1 MNMANRIGPSKFLV
15 LKTAFITLTLLATLT
30 SCGGAPATQ
39 LPTVA
44 STQIVTEAPTEAVP
58 TRGQGGT
65 LTLLYFQAPTIV
77 NPHLSP
83 GTKDLSASRIT
94 YEPLASF
101 DKDSKLIPF
110 LAAEAPSLENG
121 QVAADGTSVTWKLK
135 QDIQWADGEPFTADD
150 VLFTYQYIMNPEV
163 KSSSAGAYSEVESVE
178 VLDDYTIK
186 VNFKQPTAAWYAPFV
201 GPFGM
206 IIPRHI
212 FEAYNGATFAD
223 APANL
228 QAIGTG
234 PYFVSEYRKEDV
246 LILGG
251 NAVST
256 VKIIYEINPYYRDAD
271 KPFFNKVELQGG
283 GDLNLAG
290 QASKEGTVD
299 FTWNLALPEDTL
311 ADIES
316 AGKMRVL
323 ALPSSFVERIM
334 INFTDPNKETADGE
348 RSSLQY
354 PHPFLSDL
362 LVRQAISMA
371 IDRETIAAPYGRG
384 GKLTTNILAE
394 PSFYAS
400 PNNAFE
406 YNPQK
411 AAQLLDEAGWVDSNE
426 DGVREKDGMELRLV
440 FQTSIQPL
448 RQAAQEQVKLDLEA
462 IGFAVELKQI
472 DASIFLGPPK
482 DTTDTRRQFYAD
494 FEEFAFSNK
503 SPDPTAYMAGWVC
516 DQAAQKENDWSLP
529 NWSRYCNPE
538 FDVLFHQAAAELDPD
553 KRTELFV
560 KMNELL
566 IQDVAVIPLVNTTLP
581 TGINVD
587 LKGYDS
593 TLWDV
598 EVWKIADWYK

>member
-1 MNMANRIGPSKFLV
+1 MSNTRIFRKALPVVFLLIFVSAGCGSPAAAPPPTAGPTQ
-15 LKTAFITLTLLATLT
+15 TAT
-30 SCGGAPATQ
+30 G
-39 LPTVA
+39 
-44 STQIVTEAPTEAVP
+44 APTEALP
-58 TRGQGGT
+58 ARGQGGT

-101 DKDSKLIPF
+101 DQESNLIPF
-110 LAAEAPSLENG
+110 LAAEVPSLENG
-121 QVAADGTSVTWKLK
+121 QVAADGTSVTWQLR
-135 QDIQWADGEPFTADD
+135 QDIQWADGKPFTADD
-150 VLFTYQYIMNPEV
+150 VLFTYQYIMNPDV

-178 VLDDYTIK
+178 ALDEYTVR

-212 FEAYNGATFAD
+212 FEEYNGPNFAD

-228 QAIGTG
+228 EAIGTG
-234 PYFVSEYRKEDV
+234 PYSVAEYRKEDV
-246 LILGG
+246 LIIGG

-256 VKIIYEINPYYRDAD
+256 VKIIYQINPHYREPD
-271 KPFFNKVELQGG
+271 KPFFSSVELQGG

-290 QASKEGTVD
+290 QASKEGAVD
-299 FTWNLALPEDTL
+299 FAWNLALSEDTL
-311 ADIES
+311 VDIES
-316 AGKMRVL
+316 GGKMRVL

-334 INFTDPNKETADGE
+334 INFTDPIKETADGE

-362 LVRQAISMA
+362 QVRRAISMA
-371 IDRETIAAPYGRG
+371 IDRQAIAAPYGRG
-384 GKLTTNILAE
+384 GRLTTNILTE

-400 PNNAFE
+400 PNNTFE

-411 AAQLLDEAGWVDSNE
+411 AAELLEEAGWVDSNE
-426 DGVREKDGMELRLV
+426 DGVREKDGVELRLV
-440 FQTSIQPL
+440 FQTSIQAL
-448 RQAAQEQVKLDLEA
+448 RQAAQEQVKKDLEA
-462 IGFAVELKQI
+462 IGFAVDLKQV
-472 DASIFLGPPK
+472 DSSIFLGPPK
-482 DTTDTRRQFYAD
+482 DTTDTRRQFYTD
-494 FEEFAFSNK
+494 LEEFAFSNK

-538 FDVLFHQAAAELDPD
+538 FDALFNQAAVELDPD
-553 KRTELFV
+553 KRTELFIQ
-560 KMNELL
+560 MNELL
-566 IQDVAVIPLVNTTLP
+566 IQDVAVIPLVNTTQP
-581 TGINVD
+581 MAISVD
-587 LKGYDS
+587 LKGYDA
-593 TLWDV
+593 TPWDV

>member
-1 MNMANRIGPSKFLV
+1 
-15 LKTAFITLTLLATLT
+15 
-30 SCGGAPATQ
+30 
-39 LPTVA
+39 
-44 STQIVTEAPTEAVP
+44 
-58 TRGQGGT
+58 
-65 LTLLYFQAPTIV
+65 
-77 NPHLSP
+77 
-83 GTKDLSASRIT
+83 
-94 YEPLASF
+94 
-101 DKDSKLIPF
+101 
-110 LAAEAPSLENG
+110 
-121 QVAADGTSVTWKLK
+121 SVTWKLK
-135 QDIQWADGEPFTADD
+135 QDIKWADGEPFTAED
-150 VLFTYQYIMNPEV
+150 VFFTYQYIINPDV
-163 KSSSAGAYSEVESVE
+163 KSSSAGSYSEVESVE

-223 APANL
+223 AAANL

-246 LILGG
+246 LIIGG

-256 VKIIYEINPYYRDAD
+256 VKIIYEINPYYREPD
-271 KPFFNKVELQGG
+271 KPFFSKVELQGG

-290 QASKEGTVD
+290 QASKEGAVD

-311 ADIES
+311 ADIE
-316 AGKMRVL
+316 AGGKMKVL

-348 RSSLQY
+348 RSSLQF

-371 IDRETIAAPYGRG
+371 IDREAIAAPYGRG
-384 GKLTTNILAE
+384 GKPTTNILVE

-411 AAQLLDEAGWVDSNE
+411 AAQLLDEAGWIDSNE
-426 DGVREKDGMELRLV
+426 DGVREKDGVELRLL

-448 RQAAQEQVKLDLEA
+448 RQAAQEQVKKDLDA

-472 DASIFLGPPK
+472 DASIYLGPPK

-494 FEEFAFSNK
+494 LEEFAFSNK

-538 FDVLFHQAAAELDPD
+538 FDALFNQAAAELDPD

-566 IQDVAVIPLVNTTLP
+566 VQDVAVIPLVNTTQP
-581 TGINVD
+581 MGISVD

-593 TLWDV
+593 TPWDV
-598 EVWKIADWYK
+598 EVWQIADWYK

>member
-1 MNMANRIGPSKFLV
+1 MKNQPDSPRQYPARLLSVGL
-15 LKTAFITLTLLATLT
+15 ALTLLIT
-30 SCGGAPATQ
+30 SCGAPA
-39 LPTVA
+39 
-44 STQIVTEAPTEAVP
+44 APMATAVP
-58 TRGQGGT
+58 RQAATLAPPTQAVSARGQGGI
-65 LTLLYFQAPTIV
+65 LRLLYFQAPTIV

-101 DKDSKLIPF
+101 DKDSKLIPL
-110 LAAEAPSLENG
+110 LAAEVPSVENG
-121 QVAADGTSVTWKLK
+121 QVAADGTSATWKLK
-135 QDIQWADGEPFTADD
+135 KDVKWADGEPFTADD
-150 VLFTYQYIMNPEV
+150 VLFTYQYILNPDV

-178 VLDDYTIK
+178 VLDDYTVK

-212 FEAYNGATFAD
+212 FEDYNGANFAD
-223 APANL
+223 APENL

-246 LILGG
+246 LIIGG

-256 VKIIYEINPYYRDAD
+256 VKIIYEINPYFRERD
-271 KPFFNKVELQGG
+271 KPFFSKVELQGG

-299 FTWNLALPEDTL
+299 FAWNLALPEDTL
-311 ADIES
+311 VGIES
-316 AGKMRVL
+316 AGKVRVL
-323 ALPSSFVERIM
+323 AAPSSFVERIM
-334 INFTDPNKETADGE
+334 INFTDPNRETADGE
-348 RSSLQY
+348 RSSLQF

-362 LVRQAISMA
+362 QVRRAISMA

-384 GKLTTNILAE
+384 GKLTTNILVE

-411 AAQLLDEAGWVDSNE
+411 AATLLEDAGWVDSNE
-426 DGVREKDGMELRLV
+426 DGVREKDGVELRLV

-448 RQAAQEQVKLDLEA
+448 RQAAQEQVKKDLEA

-494 FEEFAFSNK
+494 LEEFAFSNK
-503 SPDPTAYMAGWVC
+503 SPDPAAYMAGWVC

-538 FDVLFHQAAAELDPD
+538 FDALFNQAAAELDPD

-560 KMNELL
+560 RMNELL

-581 TGINVD
+581 TAISVD
-587 LKGYDS
+587 LKGYDA
-593 TLWDV
+593 TPWDV

>member
-1 MNMANRIGPSKFLV
+1 MSNARKFLKSLTIV
-15 LKTAFITLTLLATLT
+15 LLLNFVLAG
-30 SCGGAPATQ
+30 CGAPAITPS
-39 LPTVA
+39 PTGA
-44 STQIVTEAPTEAVP
+44 PTRAATDAPTETVP

-65 LTLLYFQAPTIV
+65 LTLLYFQAPTVV

-101 DKDSKLIPF
+101 DKDGKLLPI
-110 LAAEAPSLENG
+110 LAAEVPSLENG
-121 QVAADGTSVTWKLK
+121 QVAADGTSVTWKLR
-135 QDIQWADGEPFTADD
+135 QDIKWADEEPFTADD
-150 VLFTYQYIMNPEV
+150 VLFTYQYIMNPDV
-163 KSSSAGAYSEVESVE
+163 KSSSAGSYNEVESVE

-212 FEAYNGATFAD
+212 FETYNGANFAD
-223 APANL
+223 APENL

-246 LILGG
+246 LIIGG

-256 VKIIYEINPYYRDAD
+256 VKIIYEINPYYREPN
-271 KPFFNKVELQGG
+271 KPYFRRVELQGG

-290 QASKEGTVD
+290 QAAREGTVD
-299 FTWNLALPEDTL
+299 FAWNLALPEETL
-311 ADIES
+311 AGIEA

-323 ALPSSFVERIM
+323 APASSFVERIM

-348 RSSLQY
+348 RSSMQF
-354 PHPFLSDL
+354 PHPFLSDI

-371 IDRETIAAPYGRG
+371 IDREAIAAPYGRG
-384 GKLTTNILAE
+384 GKLTTNILVE

-400 PNNAFE
+400 PDNNFE

-411 AAQLLDEAGWVDSNE
+411 AAQLLDEAGWADSNE
-426 DGVREKDGMELRLV
+426 DGVREKDGVELRLV

-448 RQAAQEQVKLDLEA
+448 RQAAQEQVKRDLEA
-462 IGFAVELKQI
+462 TGFAVELKQI

-503 SPDPTAYMAGWVC
+503 SPDPTAYMSAWVC

-538 FDVLFHQAAAELDPD
+538 FDELFHQAAAELDPE

-566 IQDVAVIPLVNTTLP
+566 IQDVAVIPLVNTTQP
-581 TGINVD
+581 MAISVD
-587 LKGYDS
+587 LKGYDA
-593 TLWDV
+593 TPWDV
-598 EVWKIADWYK
+598 EVWKIAEWYK

>member
-1 MNMANRIGPSKFLV
+1 MTNKLGSSKFL
-15 LKTAFITLTLLATLT
+15 LLETMSVGLILMITLT
-30 SCGGAPATQ
+30 SCGGAPATPP
-39 LPTVA
+39 PTVA
-44 STQIVTEAPTEAVP
+44 PTQVVSEAPTEVVA
-58 TRGQGGT
+58 TRGQAET

-101 DKDSKLIPF
+101 DKDSELIPF

-121 QVAADGTSVTWKLK
+121 QVAADGTSVTWKLR
-135 QDIQWADGEPFTADD
+135 QDVKWADGEPFTADD
-150 VLFTYQYIMNPEV
+150 VLFTYQYIMNPDV
-163 KSSSAGAYSEVESVE
+163 KSSSAGSYSEVESVE

-212 FEAYNGATFAD
+212 FEAYNGANFAD
-223 APANL
+223 TAANL

-246 LILGG
+246 LIIGG

-256 VKIIYEINPYYRDAD
+256 VKIIYEINRYYREPN
-271 KPFFNKVELQGG
+271 KPFFSKVELQGG

-290 QASKEGTVD
+290 QASKEGAVD
-299 FTWNLALPEDTL
+299 FAWNLALPEETL
-311 ADIES
+311 VDIES
-316 AGKMRVL
+316 GGKMQVL

-334 INFTDPNKETADGE
+334 INFTDPNRETADGE
-348 RSSLQY
+348 RSSLQF

-362 LVRQAISMA
+362 QVRKAVSMA
-371 IDRETIAAPYGRG
+371 IDRAAIASPYGRG
-384 GKLTTNILAE
+384 GTLTTNILVE

-400 PNNAFE
+400 PDNAFE

-411 AAQLLDEAGWVDSNE
+411 AAELLEEAGWVDSNE
-426 DGVREKDGMELRLV
+426 DGVREKDGVELRLV

-448 RQAAQEQVKLDLEA
+448 RQAAQEQVKKDLEA
-462 IGFAVELKQI
+462 IGFAVESKQI

-503 SPDPTAYMAGWVC
+503 SPDPTAYMAAWVC

-538 FDVLFHQAAAELDPD
+538 FDALFNQAATELDPHE
-553 KRTELFV
+553 RTELFIR
-560 KMNELL
+560 MNELL
-566 IQDVAVIPLVNTTLP
+566 IQDVAVIPLVNTTQP
-581 TGINVD
+581 MAISVD
-587 LKGYDS
+587 IKGYD
-593 TLWDV
+593 TTPWDV

>member
-1 MNMANRIGPSKFLV
+1 MNMANKIGSSKFLL
-15 LKTAFITLTLLATLT
+15 LKTMFIGLTLMTTLM
-30 SCGGAPATQ
+30 SCGGTPATPP
-39 LPTVA
+39 PTVA
-44 STQIVTEAPTEAVP
+44 PTQAVTEAPTEAVP

-101 DKDSKLIPF
+101 DKDSKLTPF
-110 LAAEAPSLENG
+110 LAAGAPSLENG
-121 QVAADGTSVTWKLK
+121 QVAEDGTSVTWKLK
-135 QDIQWADGEPFTADD
+135 QDIKWADGEPFTADD
-150 VLFTYQYIMNPEV
+150 VLFTYQYIMNPDV
-163 KSSSAGAYSEVESVE
+163 KSSSAGSYREVESVE

-212 FEAYNGATFAD
+212 FEAYNGANFAE

-246 LILGG
+246 LIIGG

-256 VKIIYEINPYYRDAD
+256 VKIIYEINPHYRDPN

-290 QASKEGTVD
+290 QASKDGAVD
-299 FTWNLALPEDTL
+299 FAWNLALPEDTL
-311 ADIES
+311 ADIELE
-316 AGKMRVL
+316 GKMVVL
-323 ALPSSFVERIM
+323 APPSSFVERIM

-348 RSSLQY
+348 RSSLRF

-362 LVRQAISMA
+362 QVRQAIAIA
-371 IDRETIAAPYGRG
+371 IDREAIAAPYGRG

-411 AAQLLDEAGWVDSNE
+411 AAQLLDEAGWIDSNE
-426 DGVREKDGMELRLV
+426 DGIREKDGVELRLV
-440 FQTSIQPL
+440 FQTSIQAL
-448 RQAAQEQVKLDLEA
+448 RQAAQEQVKKDLEA
-462 IGFAVELKQI
+462 VGFAVELKQV
-472 DASIFLGPPK
+472 DSSIFLGPPK

-538 FDVLFHQAAAELDPD
+538 FDALFNQAAAELDPD

-566 IQDVAVIPLVNTTLP
+566 IQDVAVIPLVNTTQP
-581 TGINVD
+581 MGISVE
-587 LKGYDS
+587 LKGYDL

>member
-1 MNMANRIGPSKFLV
+1 LTVVLWFLFV
-15 LKTAFITLTLLATLT
+15 LVG
-30 SCGGAPATQ
+30 CGAPAATP
-39 LPTVA
+39 LSTEAEPTLA
-44 STQIVTEAPTEAVP
+44 ATEAPTESAP
-58 TRGQGGT
+58 ARGQGGT
-65 LTLLYFQAPTIV
+65 LTLLYFQAPTVV

-101 DKDSKLIPF
+101 DKDGKLVPI
-110 LAAEAPSLENG
+110 LAAEIPSLENG
-121 QVAADGTSVTWKLK
+121 QVADDGKSVTWLLK
-135 QDIQWADGEPFTADD
+135 KNIQWSDGKPFTADD
-150 VLFTYQYIMNPEV
+150 VLFTYEYITNPDV
-163 KSSSAGAYSEVESVE
+163 KSSSAGSYSDVKNLE
-178 VLDDYTIK
+178 VLDEHTVK
-186 VNFKQPTAAWYAPFV
+186 VNFKQPTAAWDTPFV

-212 FEAYNGATFAD
+212 FEEYKGANFAD
-223 APANL
+223 APENL

-234 PYFVSEYRKEDV
+234 PYFVSEYRREDV
-246 LILGG
+246 LIIGG

-256 VKIIYEINPYYRDAD
+256 VKIIYEINPYYREPD
-271 KPFFNKVELQGG
+271 KPFFRQVELQGG

-290 QASKEGTVD
+290 QAAKEGTVD
-299 FTWNLALPEDTL
+299 FAWNLALPEETL
-311 ADIES
+311 ADIEA
-316 AGKMRVL
+316 AGRMRVL

-348 RSSLQY
+348 RSSLQF

-362 LVRQAISMA
+362 QVRRAISMA

-384 GKLTTNILAE
+384 GQLTTNILVE
-394 PSFYAS
+394 PSYFAS
-400 PNNAFE
+400 PKNTFA

-411 AAQLLDEAGWVDSNE
+411 AAQLLEEAGWIDSNE
-426 DGVREKDGMELRLV
+426 DGVREKDGVELRIV

-448 RQAAQEQVKLDLEA
+448 RQFAQEQVKKDLEA

-503 SPDPTAYMAGWVC
+503 SPDPTAYMAAWVC

-538 FDVLFHQAAAELDPD
+538 FDKLFHEATAELDPE
-553 KRTELFV
+553 KRVELFV

-566 IQDVAVIPLVNTTLP
+566 IQDVAVIPLVNTRNP
-581 TGINVD
+581 AGISVD
-587 LKGYDS
+587 LKGYDA
-593 TLWDV
+593 TPWDV
-598 EVWKIADWYK
+598 EVWKIADWYR

>member
-1 MNMANRIGPSKFLV
+1 VSNAKIFHKVLTAILLSIFVLV
-15 LKTAFITLTLLATLT
+15 G
-30 SCGGAPATQ
+30 CGAPAATPP
-39 LPTVA
+39 PTA
-44 STQIVTEAPTEAVP
+44 EPTRAATEAPTGAVP
-58 TRGQGGT
+58 ARGQGET
-65 LTLLYFQAPTIV
+65 LILLYFQAPTIV

-101 DKDSKLIPF
+101 DKDSKLTPL
-110 LAAEAPSLENG
+110 LAAEVPSLENG
-121 QVAADGTSVTWKLK
+121 QVAADGTSATWKLK
-135 QDIQWADGEPFTADD
+135 KDVKWADGEPFTADD
-150 VLFTYQYIMNPEV
+150 VLFTYQYIINPEV

-178 VLDDYTIK
+178 ILDDYTVK

-212 FEAYNGATFAD
+212 FEDYNGANFAD
-223 APANL
+223 APENL

-246 LILGG
+246 LIIGG

-256 VKIIYEINPYYRDAD
+256 VKIIYEINPYFREPD
-271 KPFFNKVELQGG
+271 KPFFSKVELQGG

-299 FTWNLALPEDTL
+299 FAWNLALPEDTL
-311 ADIES
+311 VDIES
-316 AGKMRVL
+316 AGKVQVL
-323 ALPSSFVERIM
+323 AAPSSFVERIM
-334 INFTDPNKETADGE
+334 INFTDPNRETADGE
-348 RSSLQY
+348 RSSLQF

-362 LVRQAISMA
+362 KVRRAISIA

-384 GKLTTNILAE
+384 GKLTTNILVE

-411 AAQLLDEAGWVDSNE
+411 AATLLDDAGWVDSNE
-426 DGVREKDGMELRLV
+426 DGVREKDGVELRLV

-448 RQAAQEQVKLDLEA
+448 RQAAQEQVKKDLEA
-462 IGFAVELKQI
+462 IGFAVELKQV

-494 FEEFAFSNK
+494 LEEFAFSNK
-503 SPDPTAYMAGWVC
+503 SPDPAAYMAGWVC

-538 FDVLFHQAAAELDPD
+538 FDALFDQAAAELDPD

-560 KMNELL
+560 RMNELL

-581 TGINVD
+581 TAISVD
-587 LKGYDS
+587 LKGYDA
-593 TLWDV
+593 TPWDV

>member
-1 MNMANRIGPSKFLV
+1 MANRRGSSGILLF
-15 LKTAFITLTLLATLT
+15 KTLLTTLTLLVILT
-30 SCGGAPATQ
+30 GCAGSAPTQPPTVVPTQTVEIPMEAAPA
-39 LPTVA
+39 
-44 STQIVTEAPTEAVP
+44 
-58 TRGQGGT
+58 RGQGGT
-65 LTLLYFQAPTIV
+65 VKLLYFQAPTIV

-110 LAAEAPSLENG
+110 LAAETPSLENG
-121 QVAADGTSVTWKLK
+121 QVAADGTSVTWKLR
-135 QDIQWADGEPFTADD
+135 QDIRWADGEPFTADD
-150 VLFTYQYIMNPEV
+150 VLFTYQYIMNPDV
-163 KSSSAGAYSEVESVE
+163 KSSSAGSYSEVKSVE

-206 IIPRHI
+206 IIPHHV
-212 FEAYNGATFAD
+212 FEDYNGANFAD

-246 LILGG
+246 LIIGG

-256 VKIIYEINPYYRDAD
+256 VKIIYEINRYYRDPD
-271 KPFFNKVELQGG
+271 KPFFSKVELQGG

-290 QASKEGTVD
+290 QASKEGAVD
-299 FTWNLALPEDTL
+299 FSWNLALPEETL
-311 ADIES
+311 VDIES
-316 AGKMRVL
+316 EGRMKVVAP
-323 ALPSSFVERIM
+323 ASSFVERIM
-334 INFTDPNKETADGE
+334 INFTDPNQETADGE
-348 RSSLQY
+348 RSSLQF

-362 LVRQAISMA
+362 KVRQAISMA
-371 IDRETIAAPYGRG
+371 INREAIAAPYGRG

-394 PSFYAS
+394 PTLYAS
-400 PNNAFE
+400 SNNTFE
-406 YNPQK
+406 YNPQR
-411 AAQLLDEAGWVDSNE
+411 AAALLDEAGWMDSNG
-426 DGVREKDGMELRLV
+426 DGVREKDGVELRLV
-440 FQTSIQPL
+440 FQTSIQAL
-448 RQAAQEQVKLDLEA
+448 RQAAQEQVKQDLEA
-462 IGFAVELKQI
+462 VGFAVELKQI

-503 SPDPTAYMAGWVC
+503 SPDPTAYMAGWLC
-516 DQAAQKENDWSLP
+516 DKAAQKENDWSLP

-538 FDVLFHQAAAELDPD
+538 FDALFNEAAEELDPD
-553 KRTELFV
+553 RRTELFV

-566 IQDVAVIPLVNTTLP
+566 IQDVAVIPLVSTTQP
-581 TGINVD
+581 MAFNVD
-587 LKGYDS
+587 LKGYDL

>member
-1 MNMANRIGPSKFLV
+1 VSNARIFHKALTAVLLSIFVLV
-15 LKTAFITLTLLATLT
+15 G
-30 SCGGAPATQ
+30 CGAPAATPPPTAEPTQ
-39 LPTVA
+39 A
-44 STQIVTEAPTEAVP
+44 ATEAPTGAVP
-58 TRGQGGT
+58 ARGQGET
-65 LTLLYFQAPTIV
+65 LILLYFQAPTIV

-101 DKDSKLIPF
+101 DKDSKLTPL
-110 LAAEAPSLENG
+110 LAAEVPSLENG
-121 QVAADGTSVTWKLK
+121 QFAADGTSATWKLK
-135 QDIQWADGEPFTADD
+135 KDVKWADGEPFTADD
-150 VLFTYQYIMNPEV
+150 VLFTYQYIINPEV

-178 VLDDYTIK
+178 ILDDYTVK

-212 FEAYNGATFAD
+212 FEDYNGANFAD
-223 APANL
+223 APENL

-246 LILGG
+246 LIIGG

-256 VKIIYEINPYYRDAD
+256 VKIIYEINPYFREPD
-271 KPFFNKVELQGG
+271 KPFFSKVELQGG

-299 FTWNLALPEDTL
+299 FAWNLALPEDTL
-311 ADIES
+311 VGIES
-316 AGKMRVL
+316 AGKVRVL
-323 ALPSSFVERIM
+323 AAPSSFVERIM
-334 INFTDPNKETADGE
+334 INFTDPNRETADGE
-348 RSSLQY
+348 RSSLQF

-362 LVRQAISMA
+362 QVRRAISMA

-384 GKLTTNILAE
+384 GKLTTNILVE

-411 AAQLLDEAGWVDSNE
+411 AATLLEDAGWVDSNE
-426 DGVREKDGMELRLV
+426 DAVREKDGVELRLV

-448 RQAAQEQVKLDLEA
+448 RQAAQEQVKKDLEA
-462 IGFAVELKQI
+462 IGFAVELKQV

-494 FEEFAFSNK
+494 LEEFAFSNK
-503 SPDPTAYMAGWVC
+503 SPDPAAYMAGWVC

-538 FDVLFHQAAAELDPD
+538 FDALFNQAAAELDPD

-560 KMNELL
+560 RMNELL
-566 IQDVAVIPLVNTTLP
+566 IRDVAVIPLVNTTLP
-581 TGINVD
+581 TAISVD
-587 LKGYDS
+587 LKGYDA
-593 TLWDV
+593 TPWDV

>member
-1 MNMANRIGPSKFLV
+1 VRDLKIFHKGLTVGLLLV
-15 LKTAFITLTLLATLT
+15 FVTVGCGTPAATPLPPTAEPIQA
-30 SCGGAPATQ
+30 A
-39 LPTVA
+39 
-44 STQIVTEAPTEAVP
+44 TEAPTETQPA
-58 TRGQGGT
+58 RGQGGT
-65 LTLLYFQAPTIV
+65 LTLLYFQAPTVV

-83 GTKDLSASRIT
+83 GTKDLSASRLT

-101 DKDSKLIPF
+101 DKDSHLTPF
-110 LAAEAPSLENG
+110 LAAEVPSLENG
-121 QVAADGTSVTWKLK
+121 QVAADGSSVTWKLK
-135 QDIQWADGEPFTADD
+135 QDIKWADGEPFTADD
-150 VLFTYQYIMNPEV
+150 VLFTYQYIMNADV
-163 KSSSAGAYSEVESVE
+163 KSSSAGSYGEVESVE
-178 VLDDYTIK
+178 VLDDYTVK

-206 IIPRHI
+206 IIPRHV
-212 FEAYNGATFAD
+212 FEEFNGANFAD

-228 QAIGTG
+228 EAVGTG

-246 LILGG
+246 LIIGG

-256 VKIIYEINPYYRDAD
+256 VKIIYQINPYFREPD
-271 KPFFNKVELQGG
+271 KPFFSKVELQGG

-290 QASKEGTVD
+290 QAAKDGAVD
-299 FTWNLALPEDTL
+299 FAWNLALSEDTL
-311 ADIES
+311 VDIES
-316 AGKMRVL
+316 GGKMQVI
-323 ALPSSFVERIM
+323 APPSAFVERIM

-348 RSSLQY
+348 RSSLQF

-362 LVRQAISMA
+362 KVRQAISMA
-371 IDRETIAAPYGRG
+371 IDREAIAAPYGRG

-400 PNNAFE
+400 PNNAFN

-411 AAQLLDEAGWVDSNE
+411 AAQLLDEAGWVDSNS
-426 DGVREKDGMELRLV
+426 DGVREKDGVELRLV
-440 FQTSIQPL
+440 FQTSIQAL
-448 RQAAQEQVKLDLEA
+448 RQAAQEQVKKDLEA

-472 DASIFLGPPK
+472 DSSIFLGPPK

-538 FDVLFHQAAAELDPD
+538 FDALFHQAAAELDPE

-560 KMNELL
+560 RMNELL
-566 IQDVAVIPLVNTTLP
+566 IQDVAVIPLVNTTQP
-581 TGINVD
+581 MAISVEI
-587 LKGYDS
+587 KGYDA
-593 TLWDV
+593 TPWDV

>member
-1 MNMANRIGPSKFLV
+1 MAIKIGSSKFLL
-15 LKTAFITLTLLATLT
+15 LKTMFIGLTLMTALT
-30 SCGGAPATQ
+30 SCGGAPAT
-39 LPTVA
+39 LPPTVA
-44 STQIVTEAPTEAVP
+44 PTQDATAAPTEAVP

-83 GTKDLSASRIT
+83 GTKDLSASRIA

-101 DKDSKLIPF
+101 DKDSKLTPL

-121 QVAADGTSVTWKLK
+121 QIAADGTSVTWKLK
-135 QDIQWADGEPFTADD
+135 QDIKWADGEPFTADD
-150 VLFTYQYIMNPEV
+150 VLFTYQYIMNPDV
-163 KSSSAGAYSEVESVE
+163 KSSSAGSYSEVESVE
-178 VLDDYTIK
+178 VLNDYTIK

-212 FEAYNGATFAD
+212 FEAYNGANFAD

-234 PYFVSEYRKEDV
+234 AYFVSEYRKEDV
-246 LILGG
+246 LIIGG

-256 VKIIYEINPYYRDAD
+256 VKIIYEINPYYRDPT
-271 KPFFNKVELQGG
+271 KPFFSKVELQGG

-290 QASKEGTVD
+290 QASKEGAVD
-299 FTWNLALPEDTL
+299 FSWNLALPEDTL

-323 ALPSSFVERIM
+323 APPSSFVERIM
-334 INFTDPNKETADGE
+334 INFTDPNKETANGE
-348 RSSLQY
+348 RSSLQF

-371 IDRETIAAPYGRG
+371 IDREAIAAPYGRG
-384 GKLTTNILAE
+384 GKLTTNILVE

-411 AAQLLDEAGWVDSNE
+411 AAHLLDEAGWVDSNE
-426 DGVREKDGMELRLV
+426 DGVREKDGVEFRLV

-448 RQAAQEQVKLDLEA
+448 RQAAQEQVKKDLEA

-472 DASIFLGPPK
+472 DASIYLGPPK

-529 NWSRYCNPE
+529 NWSRYCNRE
-538 FDVLFHQAAAELDPD
+538 FDALFNQAAAELDPD

-566 IQDVAVIPLVNTTLP
+566 VQDVAVIPLVNTTQP
-581 TGINVD
+581 MGISVD
-587 LKGYDS
+587 LKGYDA
-593 TLWDV
+593 TPWDV

>member
-1 MNMANRIGPSKFLV
+1 MTKPRVFHKALTVVILLIVILV
-15 LKTAFITLTLLATLT
+15 G
-30 SCGGAPATQ
+30 CGAPAATPLSTELEPTQ
-39 LPTVA
+39 A
-44 STQIVTEAPTEAVP
+44 ATEAPTETVP
-58 TRGQGGT
+58 ARGEGGT
-65 LTLLYFQAPTIV
+65 LTLLYFQAPTVV

-101 DKDSKLIPF
+101 DKDGKLVPI
-110 LAAEAPSLENG
+110 LAADVPSLENG
-121 QVAADGTSVTWKLK
+121 QVAADGKSVTWNLK
-135 QDIQWADGEPFTADD
+135 QDIQWGDGEPFTADD
-150 VLFTYQYIMNPEV
+150 VIFTYEYIMNPDV
-163 KSSSAGAYSEVESVE
+163 KSSSAGSYGDVESVE
-178 VLDDYTIK
+178 ALDDHTIK
-186 VNFKQPTAAWYAPFV
+186 VNFKQPTAAWDTPFV

-212 FEAYNGATFAD
+212 FEEYNGANFAD

-234 PYFVSEYRKEDV
+234 AYFVSEYRKEDV
-246 LILGG
+246 LIIGG

-256 VKIIYEINPYYRDAD
+256 VKIIYEINPYYREPN
-271 KPFFNKVELQGG
+271 KPFFSKVELQGG

-290 QASKEGTVD
+290 QAAKEASVD
-299 FTWNLALPEDTL
+299 FAWNLALPEETL

-316 AGKMRVL
+316 GGKMRVV
-323 ALPSSFVERIM
+323 APASAFVERIM

-362 LVRQAISMA
+362 QVRRAISMA
-371 IDRETIAAPYGRG
+371 IDREVIAAPYGRG
-384 GKLTTNILAE
+384 GNLTTNILVE
-394 PSFYAS
+394 PSFFAS
-400 PNNAFE
+400 PKNAFE

-411 AAQLLDEAGWVDSNE
+411 AAALLEEAGWIDSNT
-426 DGVREKDGMELRLV
+426 DGVREKDGIELRLV

-448 RQAAQEQVKLDLEA
+448 RQAAQEQVKKDLES
-462 IGFAVELKQI
+462 IGFAVELKQV

-482 DTTDTRRQFYAD
+482 DTTDTRRQFYTD
-494 FEEFAFSNK
+494 LEEFAFSNK
-503 SPDPTAYMAGWVC
+503 SPDPTAYMAAWVC

-538 FDVLFHQAAAELDPD
+538 FDTLFRQATAELDPE
-553 KRTELFV
+553 KRAELFV
-560 KMNELL
+560 RMNELL
-566 IQDVAVIPLVNTTLP
+566 IEDVAVIPLVNTTQP
-581 TGINVD
+581 MAISVD

-593 TLWDV
+593 TPWDV
-598 EVWKIADWYK
+598 EVWKIADWYR

>member
-1 MNMANRIGPSKFLV
+1 MNGADYSKFPFIKKLIIG
-15 LKTAFITLTLLATLT
+15 ITLMIILT
-30 SCGGAPATQ
+30 SCGGAPTNP

-44 STQIVTEAPTEAVP
+44 PTEAATEAPTEAVP

-65 LTLLYFQAPTIV
+65 VTLLYFQAPTIV

-101 DKDSKLIPF
+101 NGKTELFPV

-121 QVAADGTSVTWKLK
+121 QVAADGSSVTWKLK
-135 QDIQWADGEPFTADD
+135 QDVKWADGEPFTADD
-150 VLFTYQYIMNPEV
+150 VLFTYQYITNPEV
-163 KSSSAGAYSEVESVE
+163 KSSSAGSYSEVGSVE
-178 VLDDYTIK
+178 VIDDYTVK

-212 FEAYNGATFAD
+212 FEAYNGANFAD

-234 PYFVSEYRKEDV
+234 AYFVSEYRKEDV
-246 LILGG
+246 LIIGG

-256 VKIIYEINPYYRDAD
+256 VKMIYEINPYYRDAN
-271 KPFFNKVELQGG
+271 KPFFHKVELQGG
-283 GDLNLAG
+283 GDVNLAG
-290 QASKEGTVD
+290 QASKEGAVD
-299 FTWNLALPEDTL
+299 FTWNPALPEDTL

-316 AGKMRVL
+316 AGKMLVL
-323 ALPSSFVERIM
+323 APPSSFVERIM
-334 INFTDPNKETADGE
+334 LNFTDPNKETSDGE
-348 RSSLQY
+348 RSSIQF

-362 LVRQAISMA
+362 RVRQAISMA
-371 IDRETIAAPYGRG
+371 IDREAIAAPYGRG
-384 GKLTTNILAE
+384 GALTTNILAE
-394 PSFYAS
+394 PDYFAS
-400 PNNAFE
+400 PNNIFE
-406 YNPQK
+406 FNPQR
-411 AAQLLDEAGWVDSNE
+411 AAELLDEADWLDSNG
-426 DGVREKDGMELRLV
+426 DGIREKDGVELRLV

-448 RQAAQEQVKLDLEA
+448 RQTAQEQVKKDLEA
-462 IGFAVELKQI
+462 MGFVVELKQI
-472 DASIFLGPPK
+472 DSSIFLGPPK

-516 DQAAQKENDWSLP
+516 DKAAQKENDWSLP

-538 FDVLFHQAAAELDPD
+538 FDALFAQAAAELDPD
-553 KRTELFV
+553 KRVELFV

-566 IQDVAVIPLVNTTLP
+566 IQDVAVIPLVRTTQP
-581 TGINVD
+581 MAVGVD
-587 LKGYDS
+587 LKGYDF
-593 TLWDV
+593 TPWDV
-598 EVWKIADWYK
+598 EVWNIADWYK

>member
-1 MNMANRIGPSKFLV
+1 MNMANKIGASKFL
-15 LKTAFITLTLLATLT
+15 LPKTMFIALTLMTTLT
-30 SCGGAPATQ
+30 SCGGASAT
-39 LPTVA
+39 LSPTV
-44 STQIVTEAPTEAVP
+44 APTEAVTEVP
-58 TRGQGGT
+58 AAALPSRAQGGT
-65 LTLLYFQAPTIV
+65 LTLLYFQAPTMV

-101 DKDSKLIPF
+101 DKDSKLTPF

-121 QVAADGTSVTWKLK
+121 QVAADGTSVTWKLRQNIK
-135 QDIQWADGEPFTADD
+135 WADGEIFTADD
-150 VLFTYQYIMNPEV
+150 VLFTYQYIINPDV
-163 KSSSAGAYSEVESVE
+163 KSSSAGSYSEVESVE

-212 FEAYNGATFAD
+212 FEAYNGANFAD
-223 APANL
+223 AAANL

-246 LILGG
+246 LIIGG

-256 VKIIYEINPYYRDAD
+256 VKIIYEINPYYRDPN
-271 KPFFNKVELQGG
+271 KPFFSKVELQGG
-283 GDLNLAG
+283 GDINLAG
-290 QASKEGTVD
+290 QASKEGAVD
-299 FTWNLALPEDTL
+299 FAWNLALPEEIL

-316 AGKMRVL
+316 GGRMRVL
-323 ALPSSFVERIM
+323 APPSSFVERIM
-334 INFTDPNKETADGE
+334 INFTDPNKETEDGE
-348 RSSLQY
+348 RSSLQF
-354 PHPFLSDL
+354 PHPFLADL
-362 LVRQAISMA
+362 QVRQAISMA
-371 IDRETIAAPYGRG
+371 IDREAIAAPYGRG
-384 GKLTTNILAE
+384 GKFTTNILVE

-400 PNNAFE
+400 RNNAFE

-411 AAQLLDEAGWVDSNE
+411 AAGLLEEAGWVDSNE
-426 DGVREKDGMELRLV
+426 DGVREKDGLELRIV

-448 RQAAQEQVKLDLEA
+448 RQVAQEQVKKDLEA
-462 IGFAVELKQI
+462 IGFAVELKQV

-503 SPDPTAYMAGWVC
+503 SPDPAAYMAAWVC
-516 DQAAQKENDWSLP
+516 DRAAQKENDWSLP

-538 FDVLFHQAAAELDPD
+538 FDKLFNQAATELDPD

-560 KMNELL
+560 RMNELL
-566 IQDVAVIPLVNTTLP
+566 IQDVAVIPLVNTTQP
-581 TGINVD
+581 MAISVD

-593 TLWDV
+593 SPWDL
-598 EVWKIADWYK
+598 EVWKVEDWYK

>member
-1 MNMANRIGPSKFLV
+1 MSNKIGCSKFLFFNAV
-15 LKTAFITLTLLATLT
+15 FIGLISMITMAG
-30 SCGGAPATQ
+30 CGGAPATPPSTVVPTEVVSKA
-39 LPTVA
+39 PTVA
-44 STQIVTEAPTEAVP
+44 AL

-121 QVAADGTSVTWKLK
+121 QVAADGTSVTWKLR
-135 QDIQWADGEPFTADD
+135 QDIKWADGEPFTADD
-150 VLFTYQYIMNPEV
+150 VLFTYQYIMNPNV
-163 KSSSAGAYSEVESVE
+163 KSSSAGSYSEVESVE
-178 VLDDYTIK
+178 ALDDYTIK
-186 VNFKQPTAAWYAPFV
+186 VNFKQPTAVWYAPFV

-212 FEAYNGATFAD
+212 FEAYNGANFAD
-223 APANL
+223 AAANL

-246 LILGG
+246 LIIGG

-256 VKIIYEINPYYRDAD
+256 VKIIYEINPYYREPN
-271 KPFFNKVELQGG
+271 KPFFSKVELQGG

-290 QASKEGTVD
+290 QASKEGAVD
-299 FTWNLALPEDTL
+299 FAWNLTLPEDTL
-311 ADIES
+311 VDIES
-316 AGKMRVL
+316 GGKMRVVS
-323 ALPSSFVERIM
+323 LPSSFVERIM
-334 INFTDPNKETADGE
+334 INFTDPNQETADGE
-348 RSSLQY
+348 RSSLQF

-362 LVRQAISMA
+362 QVRQAISMA
-371 IDRETIAAPYGRG
+371 INREAIAAPHGRG

-406 YNPQK
+406 HNPQR
-411 AAQLLDEAGWVDSNE
+411 AAELLEEAGWIDSNE
-426 DGVREKDGMELRLV
+426 DGVREKDGLELRLV

-448 RQAAQEQVKLDLEA
+448 RQIAQEQVKKDLEA

-494 FEEFAFSNK
+494 LEEFAFSNK
-503 SPDPTAYMAGWVC
+503 SPDPSAYMAGWLC
-516 DQAAQKENDWSLP
+516 DQAAQKENDWALP

-538 FDVLFHQAAAELDPD
+538 FDKLFNQAAAELDPD
-553 KRTELFV
+553 ERTELFIR
-560 KMNELL
+560 MNELL
-566 IQDVAVIPLVNTTLP
+566 IQDVAVIPLVNTTQP
-581 TGINVD
+581 MAISVD

-593 TLWDV
+593 TPWDL
-598 EVWKIADWYK
+598 EVWKITDWYK

>member
-1 MNMANRIGPSKFLV
+1 MSNAKIFHKVLTAILLSIFVLV
-15 LKTAFITLTLLATLT
+15 G
-30 SCGGAPATQ
+30 CGAPAATPP
-39 LPTVA
+39 PTA
-44 STQIVTEAPTEAVP
+44 EPTRAATEAPTGAVP
-58 TRGQGGT
+58 ARGQGET
-65 LTLLYFQAPTIV
+65 LILLYFQAPTIV

-101 DKDSKLIPF
+101 DKDSKLTPL
-110 LAAEAPSLENG
+110 LAAEVPSLENG
-121 QVAADGTSVTWKLK
+121 QVAADGTSATWKLK
-135 QDIQWADGEPFTADD
+135 KEVKWADGEPFTADD
-150 VLFTYQYIMNPEV
+150 VLFTYQYIINPEV

-178 VLDDYTIK
+178 ILDDYTVK

-212 FEAYNGATFAD
+212 FEDYNGANFAD
-223 APANL
+223 APENL

-246 LILGG
+246 LIIGG

-256 VKIIYEINPYYRDAD
+256 VKIIYEINPYFREPD
-271 KPFFNKVELQGG
+271 KPFFSKVELQGG

-299 FTWNLALPEDTL
+299 FAWNLALPEDTL
-311 ADIES
+311 VDIES
-316 AGKMRVL
+316 AGKVQVL
-323 ALPSSFVERIM
+323 AAPSSFVERIM
-334 INFTDPNKETADGE
+334 INFTDPNRETADGE
-348 RSSLQY
+348 RSSLQF

-362 LVRQAISMA
+362 KVRRAISIA

-384 GKLTTNILAE
+384 GKLTTNILVE

-411 AAQLLDEAGWVDSNE
+411 AATLLDDAGWVDSNE
-426 DGVREKDGMELRLV
+426 DGVREKDGVELRLV

-448 RQAAQEQVKLDLEA
+448 RQAAQEQVKKDLEA
-462 IGFAVELKQI
+462 IGFAVELKQV

-494 FEEFAFSNK
+494 LEEFAFSNK
-503 SPDPTAYMAGWVC
+503 SPDPAAYMAGWVC

-538 FDVLFHQAAAELDPD
+538 FDALFDQAAAELDPD

-560 KMNELL
+560 RMNELL

-581 TGINVD
+581 TAISVD
-587 LKGYDS
+587 LKGYDA
-593 TLWDV
+593 TPWDV